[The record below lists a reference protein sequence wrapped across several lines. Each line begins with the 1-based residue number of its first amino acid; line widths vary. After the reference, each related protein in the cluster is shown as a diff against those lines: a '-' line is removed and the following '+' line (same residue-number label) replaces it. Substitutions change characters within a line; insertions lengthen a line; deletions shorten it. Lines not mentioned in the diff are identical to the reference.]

1 VTLSTAPI
9 DFTSEFLYANGLD
22 RLEVIMV
29 KLAPLPKDKG
39 DMNEQLVGEV
49 LKCLRILMNLDVSEP
64 CPLYFT
70 TECQLGLSYVF
81 DKPTLVAMVTY
92 SLRLPTPKL
101 RVLAADMLAAMSI
114 ISAHGHRLVLDG
126 FSDCKITFI
135 ETFRFEWLVS
145 SLDAFLERDR
155 EDIGTLREDD
165 PSGEN
170 EIWEWRASALSLANA
185 LASGGEDLA
194 SRCELRGELRR
205 RGLDHAIDVSPAP
218 RFRRVD
224 CKC

>member
-70 TECQLGLSYVF
+70 TESQLGLSYVF

-114 ISAHGHRLVLDG
+114 ISVHGHRLVLDG
-126 FSDCKITFI
+126 FSDFKITFI

-155 EDIGTLREDD
+155 EDTSFADD
-165 PSGEN
+165 DLSGEN
-170 EIWEWRASALSLANA
+170 EIWEWRTSVLSLANA
-185 LASGGEDLA
+185 VTSGGEDLE
-194 SRCELRGELRR
+194 SRCELRWELRR
-205 RGLDHAIDVSPAP
+205 RGLDHAIDASPQLSGRGAHAD
-218 RFRRVD
+218 V
-224 CKC
+224 